1 MKKLFILS
9 VFGFCF
15 DQTYA
20 QSSEW
25 GITFTP
31 AIVHTT
37 SYNAGLQLGGEYR
50 FSNRLG
56 LLTEFTVAIKREP
69 DASSP
74 DQRFFRVKPE
84 LRYFLSQGKKQA
96 GPYTGFQLSYSS
108 RNWKRIDG
116 SYFENKI
123 YDDSAITFQS
133 ASVRSPVFTSSA
145 QVGTLVNL
153 GDHFCL
159 DLFLGI
165 GARVIHT
172 TYSDVQNRGKVYSLP
187 PKCRIMISPDPA
199 WWVNGTITRVHFN
212 TGVRFLYRF

>member
-9 VFGFCF
+9 AFVFYF

-25 GITFTP
+25 GVTFTP

-37 SYNAGLQLGGEYR
+37 SYNAGVQLGGEYR

-69 DASSP
+69 DASYP
-74 DQRFFRVKPE
+74 EQRFFRVKPE
-84 LRYFLSQGKKQA
+84 LRYFISKRKKHA
-96 GPYTGFQLSYSS
+96 GPYAGLQLSYSS
-108 RNWKRIDG
+108 RSWKVMDG
-116 SYFENKI
+116 SYFEDEI
-123 YDDSAITFQS
+123 YEDSAITFQS
-133 ASVRSPVFTSSA
+133 AFVRSPVISSSA
-145 QVGTLVNL
+145 QLGTLVKL
-153 GDHFCL
+153 GEHFCL
-159 DLFLGI
+159 DFFLGI

-172 TYSDVQNRGKVYSLP
+172 TYSDVQNTGKFYSLP
-187 PKCRIMISPDPA
+187 PKCKIMISPDPA

-212 TGVRFLYRF
+212 TGIRFLYRF